1 MPLEPARE
9 SLLPV
14 RQAAGAPRREGALTP
29 RKVEKSKKQNKT
41 CLSVSFVSVLD
52 GISFDV

>member
-14 RQAAGAPRREGALTP
+14 RQAAGGREGALTP
-29 RKVEKSKKQNKT
+29 RKVEKSKKQNKK